1 MEITTCFAS
10 HDERR
15 QEMPGDSIIP
25 RPMATITHAI
35 TIKAPPERVWPW
47 LAQMGAGRG
56 GWYSYDFIDNGGN
69 PSAISILLQYQK
81 VACGDVFPAI
91 PGATD
96 AFIVAVVEQPWNL
109 VLTVPKKD
117 GGNLVSWDF
126 LLKPLDQ
133 GYTRLIVRGRI
144 SPQWLE
150 RTEVKAS
157 PNSPILI
164 ERIYGVL
171 ARIPRPLVLSVA
183 RFGHRLME
191 ARMLRSIK
199 RRAEE

>member
-1 MEITTCFAS
+1 MEFTTCFAS

-15 QEMPGDSIIP
+15 REMPGDSIIP
-25 RPMATITHAI
+25 RPMATFTHAI
-35 TIKAPPERVWPW
+35 TIKAPPERIWPW

-69 PSAISILLQYQK
+69 PSAISILPQFQK

-109 VLTVPKKD
+109 VLTVPKED

-126 LLKPLDQ
+126 LLKPLNQ
-133 GYTRLIVRGRI
+133 GYTRLIVRAKI

-150 RTEVKAS
+150 RTEDNAS
-157 PNSPILI
+157 PNNPVLI
-164 ERIYGVL
+164 ERLYGVL
-171 ARIPRPLVLSVA
+171 ARIPKPLILSVA
-183 RFGHRLME
+183 GFGHRLME
-191 ARMLRSIK
+191 ARMLRGIK
-199 RRAEE
+199 RRAEK

>member
-1 MEITTCFAS
+1 
-10 HDERR
+10 
-15 QEMPGDSIIP
+15 MPGDSIIP
-25 RPMATITHAI
+25 RPMAAITHAI
-35 TIKAPPERVWPW
+35 KIKAPPERVWPW

-96 AFIVAVVEQPWNL
+96 AFIAAVVEQPWNL

-133 GYTRLIVRGRI
+133 GYTRLIVRARI
-144 SPQWLE
+144 SPHWLE
-150 RTEVKAS
+150 RTENDAS
-157 PNSPILI
+157 PDSLVLI

-171 ARIPRPLVLSVA
+171 AKIPRPLLLSVA
-183 RFGHRLME
+183 GFGHRIME
-191 ARMLRSIK
+191 ARMLRGIK
-199 RRAEE
+199 RRAEERIIEVRLE

>member
-1 MEITTCFAS
+1 
-10 HDERR
+10 
-15 QEMPGDSIIP
+15 MPGDSIIP

-35 TIKAPPERVWPW
+35 TIRASPEHVWPW
-47 LAQMGAGRG
+47 LAQMGAGRA

-69 PSAISILLQYQK
+69 PSAISILPQYQK
-81 VACGDVFPAI
+81 VACGDVFSAI

-96 AFIVAVVEQPWNL
+96 AFIVTVVEQPWNL

-117 GGNLVSWDF
+117 GGNIVSWDF
-126 LLKPLDQ
+126 LLKPLYQ
-133 GYTRLIVRGRI
+133 EYTRLIVRARI

-150 RTEVKAS
+150 RTEDNAS
-157 PNSPILI
+157 PDSPILI

-171 ARIPRPLVLSVA
+171 AKIPQPLLLGVA

-191 ARMLRSIK
+191 ARMLRGIK
-199 RRAEE
+199 RRAEEHN